1 MQSTKRKVLREMGL
15 TWVYSG
21 RWSGTPQELMELIE
35 MPELAWYEWK
45 ACMTQRAIA
54 DGLLSPGESAQSAVA
69 A

>member
-1 MQSTKRKVLREMGL
+1 M
-15 TWVYSG
+15 YSG